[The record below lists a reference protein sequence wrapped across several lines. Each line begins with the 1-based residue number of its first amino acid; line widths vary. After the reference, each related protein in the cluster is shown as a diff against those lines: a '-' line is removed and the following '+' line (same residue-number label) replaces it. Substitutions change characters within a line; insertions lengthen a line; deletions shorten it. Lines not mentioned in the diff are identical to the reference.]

1 MLAGRGGLTVP
12 DMERNTVISRAVA
25 IVGRPNVGKSRLFN
39 RLVGRRI
46 SIVHDQ
52 PGVTRDLITA
62 DIFDGRYTLMDTGGI
77 GLYRAE
83 LTPKVIADAVEEQ
96 VDFALAAAAVVV
108 LVVDATEG
116 CTALDLEVATTLRRE
131 GKKVIVAAN
140 KADTEDRDGL
150 FSEFFALGFGE
161 PLLISAE
168 HGRGIP
174 QLIVCILKA
183 LGPEPES
190 PREEGTRPIRLALA
204 GRPNVGKSSLGN
216 RLLGSSRLIVSEVAG
231 TTRDPVRAGLSREK
245 ADGSKTKFTL
255 VDTAGRRTANMRDT
269 LDFFSQIRADE
280 ILAET
285 DVVFLV
291 LDAGQGVTRI
301 DKQLAG
307 ELALLGCGI
316 VLVVNK
322 WDLAKKAFR
331 EKNIDGFED
340 EEEFRAKFRSA
351 IRRELFFLPE
361 PPILF
366 VSAQTGLRAEDMLDA
381 AEGVYTRAGTV
392 ISTGRINKVVQDLM
406 IKRPPRMVSGK
417 RFKCYYVTQ
426 VSKRPIRFRLF
437 CNSEERLEDAY
448 QRFLVKGVHESF
460 DLAGVPL
467 FLDVV
472 GKPKQSGRR
481 PSGTAAASLEGVTAA
496 PQKLPIK
503 APAKTATP
511 ARAASP
517 SRPRIGKVKVS
528 RSGKPGAPVRKKAY
542 TRWDKPRSLKGRAA
556 RQARK

>member
-1 MLAGRGGLTVP
+1 V
-12 DMERNTVISRAVA
+12 
-25 IVGRPNVGKSRLFN
+25 
-39 RLVGRRI
+39 
-46 SIVHDQ
+46 
-52 PGVTRDLITA
+52 
-62 DIFDGRYTLMDTGGI
+62 
-77 GLYRAE
+77 
-83 LTPKVIADAVEEQ
+83 ADAVEEQ
-96 VDFALAAAAVVV
+96 VDFALAAASLVL
-108 LVVDATEG
+108 LVVDAFEG
-116 CTALDLEVATTLRRE
+116 CAALDLEVSVKLRQA
-131 GKKVIVAAN
+131 GKKVIVVAN
-140 KADTEDRDGL
+140 KADTEERDGL
-150 FSEFFALGFGE
+150 MSEFFALGFGE

-174 QLIVCILKA
+174 QLQALIIKQ
-183 LGPEPES
+183 LGPEPET
-190 PREEGTRPIRLALA
+190 PREEGPRPIRLALA

-216 RLLGSSRLIVSEVAG
+216 RLLGGSRLIVSEVAG
-231 TTRDPVRAGLSREK
+231 TTRDPVRARLSRTK
-245 ADGSKTKFTL
+245 ADGSQAKFSL
-255 VDTAGRRTANMRDT
+255 VDTAGRRTANKRDT
-269 LDFFSQIRADE
+269 LDFFSQSRADE

-351 IRRELFFLPE
+351 IRRELFFLPD

-381 AEGVYTRAGTV
+381 AEGVFVRAGTA
-392 ISTGRINKVVQDLM
+392 ISTGRLNRVIQDLM

-467 FLDVV
+467 FLDIV
-472 GKPKQSGRR
+472 GKPKQTGRR
-481 PSGTAAASLEGVTAA
+481 QGGPGAMAGSMPAEEGEARKPAAKVAGKAVVSDAPKKAIGPSG
-496 PQKLPIK
+496 
-503 APAKTATP
+503 
-511 ARAASP
+511 
-517 SRPRIGKVKVS
+517 PRLGKSKNPRSKV
-528 RSGKPGAPVRKKAY
+528 GPVRKKSY

>member
-1 MLAGRGGLTVP
+1 MDRQT
-12 DMERNTVISRAVA
+12 EISRVVA

-52 PGVTRDLITA
+52 PGVTRDLITSE
-62 DIFDGRYTLMDTGGI
+62 IFDGHYTLMDTGGI
-77 GLYRAE
+77 GLFRSD
-83 LTPKVIADAVEEQ
+83 LTPKIVAEAVEEQ
-96 VDFALAAAAVVV
+96 VDFALAAASLVL
-108 LVVDATEG
+108 LVVDASEG
-116 CTALDLEVATTLRRE
+116 CVALDLEVGAKLRQA
-131 GKKVIVAAN
+131 GKRVIVVAN
-140 KADTEDRDGL
+140 KADTEERDGL
-150 FSEFFALGFGE
+150 LGEFFALGFGE

-174 QLIVCILKA
+174 ALQAKILSI
-183 LGPEPES
+183 LGPVEVAP
-190 PREEGTRPIRLALA
+190 PLTTPRPIRLALA

-231 TTRDPVRAGLSREK
+231 TTRDPVRSKLSRK
-245 ADGSKTKFTL
+245 KSDGSEVTFSL
-255 VDTAGRRTANMRDT
+255 VDTAGRRTANQRDT

-307 ELALLGCGI
+307 ELATQGCG
-316 VLVVNK
+316 LVVVINK
-322 WDLAKKAFR
+322 WDLAKEAFR
-331 EKNIDGFED
+331 AKNIDGFDD
-340 EEEFRAKFRSA
+340 EEEFRAKFRA
-351 IRRELFFLPE
+351 AVRRELFFLPN
-361 PPILF
+361 PPLVF
-366 VSAQTGLRAEDMLDA
+366 VSARTGLRAEDMLDA
-381 AEGVYTRAGTV
+381 AEGVYQRAGTA
-392 ISTGRINKVVQDLM
+392 ISTGRINKIIQDLM

-448 QRFLVKGVHESF
+448 QRYLVKGIHESF
-460 DLAGVPL
+460 DLDGVPVY
-467 FLDVV
+467 LDVV
-472 GKPKQSGRR
+472 GKPKQEGPRPGGSAKKAARPVAQGEVREPGVVRR
-481 PSGTAAASLEGVTAA
+481 PQEH
-496 PQKLPIK
+496 
-503 APAKTATP
+503 
-511 ARAASP
+511 
-517 SRPRIGKVKVS
+517 
-528 RSGKPGAPVRKKAY
+528 RKKSTAGRKKLSRQR
-542 TRWDKPRSLKGRAA
+542 TKPRSLKGRAA

>member
-1 MLAGRGGLTVP
+1 LLASGAGKP
-12 DMERNTVISRAVA
+12 DCSGFMERNTEISRAVA

-62 DIFDGRYTLMDTGGI
+62 EVDDGRYTLMDTGGI
-77 GLYRAE
+77 GLYKAE
-83 LTPKVIADAVEEQ
+83 LTPKVVADAVEEQ
-96 VDFALAAAAVVV
+96 VGFALAAAALVL
-108 LVVDATEG
+108 LVVDASEG
-116 CTALDLEVATTLRRE
+116 CTPLDLEVAAQLRQA
-131 GKKVIVAAN
+131 GKRVIVAAN

-150 FSEFFALGFGE
+150 YGEFFELGFGE
-161 PLLISAE
+161 PMLISAE
-168 HGRGIP
+168 HGRGVP
-174 QLIVCILKA
+174 QLVARIQAA
-183 LGPEPES
+183 LGPAPAPERDDG
-190 PREEGTRPIRLALA
+190 PRAIRLALA

-216 RLLGSSRLIVSEVAG
+216 RLLGGSRLIVSEVAG
-231 TTRDPVRAGLSREK
+231 TTRDPVRSRLSRAK
-245 ADGSKTKFTL
+245 ADGSKAAFVL
-255 VDTAGRRTANMRDT
+255 VDTAGRRTANKRDT
-269 LDFFSQIRADE
+269 LDFFSQSRADE

-307 ELALLGCGI
+307 ELALLGCGLVI
-316 VLVVNK
+316 VVNK
-322 WDLAKKAFR
+322 WDLAKQAFR
-331 EKNIDGFED
+331 EENIDGFED
-340 EEEFRAKFRSA
+340 EEEFRAKFRA
-351 IRRELFFLPE
+351 AVRRELFFLPD
-361 PPILF
+361 PPLLF
-366 VSAQTGLRAEDMLDA
+366 VSAKTGLRAEDMLDA
-381 AEGVYTRAGTV
+381 AEGVFQRAGAT
-392 ISTGRINKVVQDLM
+392 IPTGRINRVIQDLM

-448 QRFLVKGVHESF
+448 QRFLVKGVHEEF
-460 DLAGVPL
+460 DLAGVPV

-472 GKPKQSGRR
+472 GKPKQPGRKFFSSAAGKDGALA
-481 PSGTAAASLEGVTAA
+481 PAPAAAKPSAKVVAKPA
-496 PQKLPIK
+496 PS
-503 APAKTATP
+503 
-511 ARAASP
+511 ASK
-517 SRPRIGKVKVS
+517 PRIGKVRVS
-528 RSGKPGAPVRKKAY
+528 GGKTAPKKKAY

>member
-1 MLAGRGGLTVP
+1 
-12 DMERNTVISRAVA
+12 MERNTEISRAVA

-62 DIFDGRYTLMDTGGI
+62 EVDEGRYTLMDTGGI
-77 GLYRAE
+77 GLYKAE
-83 LTPKVIADAVEEQ
+83 LTPKVVADAVEEQ
-96 VDFALAAAAVVV
+96 VGFALAAAALVL

-116 CTALDLEVATTLRRE
+116 CTPLDLEVAAQLRQA
-131 GKKVIVAAN
+131 GKQVVVVAN
-140 KADTEDRDGL
+140 KADTEERDGL
-150 FSEFFALGFGE
+150 YGEFFALGFGE
-161 PLLISAE
+161 PVLTSAE

-174 QLIVCILKA
+174 QLVARIQAV
-183 LGPEPES
+183 LGPAPIPERDDG
-190 PREEGTRPIRLALA
+190 PRAIRLALA

-216 RLLGSSRLIVSEVAG
+216 RLLGGSRLIVSEIAG
-231 TTRDPVRAGLSREK
+231 TTRDPVRSRLSRAK
-245 ADGSKTKFTL
+245 ADGSKATFVL
-255 VDTAGRRTANMRDT
+255 VDTAGRRTANKRDT
-269 LDFFSQIRADE
+269 LDFFSQTRADE

-316 VLVVNK
+316 VIVVNK
-322 WDLAKKAFR
+322 WDLAKQAFR
-331 EKNIDGFED
+331 EENIDGFED
-340 EEEFRAKFRSA
+340 EEEFRAKFRA
-351 IRRELFFLPE
+351 AVRRELFFLPD
-361 PPILF
+361 PPLLF
-366 VSAQTGLRAEDMLDA
+366 VSAKTGLRAEDMLDA
-381 AEGVYTRAGTV
+381 AEGVFRRAGTA
-392 ISTGRINKVVQDLM
+392 IPTGRINRVIQDLM
-406 IKRPPRMVSGK
+406 TKRPPRMVSGK

-448 QRFLVKGVHESF
+448 QRFLVKGVHEEF
-460 DLAGVPL
+460 DLAGVPV
-467 FLDVV
+467 FLDIV
-472 GKPKQSGRR
+472 GKPKQAGRR
-481 PSGTAAASLEGVTAA
+481 AGGVPVGAKEPGLVAAV
-496 PQKLPIK
+496 
-503 APAKTATP
+503 PAKPTAKVVARP
-511 ARAASP
+511 APSASK
-517 SRPRIGKVKVS
+517 PRIGKVRVS
-528 RSGKPGAPVRKKAY
+528 RGPTKPAKKSY

>member
-1 MLAGRGGLTVP
+1 
-12 DMERNTVISRAVA
+12 MERNTEISRAVA

-62 DIFDGRYTLMDTGGI
+62 EVDEGRYTLMDTGGI
-77 GLYRAE
+77 GLYKAE
-83 LTPKVIADAVEEQ
+83 LTPKVVADAVEEQ
-96 VDFALAAAAVVV
+96 VGFALAAAALVL

-116 CTALDLEVATTLRRE
+116 CTPLDLEVAAQLRQA
-131 GKKVIVAAN
+131 GKQVVVVAN
-140 KADTEDRDGL
+140 KADTEERDGL
-150 FSEFFALGFGE
+150 YGEFFALGFGE
-161 PLLISAE
+161 PVLTSAE

-174 QLIVCILKA
+174 QLVARIQAV
-183 LGPEPES
+183 LGPAPLPERDDG
-190 PREEGTRPIRLALA
+190 PRAIRLALA

-216 RLLGSSRLIVSEVAG
+216 RLLGGSRLIVSEIAG
-231 TTRDPVRAGLSREK
+231 TTRDPVRSRLSRAK
-245 ADGSKTKFTL
+245 ADGSKATFVL
-255 VDTAGRRTANMRDT
+255 VDTAGRRTANKRDT
-269 LDFFSQIRADE
+269 LDFFSHTRADE

-316 VLVVNK
+316 VIVVNK
-322 WDLAKKAFR
+322 WDLAKQAFR
-331 EKNIDGFED
+331 EENIDGFED
-340 EEEFRAKFRSA
+340 EEEFRAKFRA
-351 IRRELFFLPE
+351 AVRRELFFLPD
-361 PPILF
+361 PPLLF
-366 VSAQTGLRAEDMLDA
+366 VSAKTGLRAEDMLDA
-381 AEGVYTRAGTV
+381 AEGVFRRAGTA
-392 ISTGRINKVVQDLM
+392 IPTGRINRVIQDLM
-406 IKRPPRMVSGK
+406 TKRPPRMVSGK

-448 QRFLVKGVHESF
+448 QRFLVKGVHEEF
-460 DLAGVPL
+460 DLAGVPV
-467 FLDVV
+467 FLDIV
-472 GKPKQSGRR
+472 GKPKQAGRR
-481 PSGTAAASLEGVTAA
+481 GS
-496 PQKLPIK
+496 
-503 APAKTATP
+503 
-511 ARAASP
+511 
-517 SRPRIGKVKVS
+517 
-528 RSGKPGAPVRKKAY
+528 GAPVGAKEPGPVAAVPAKPTAKAVARPAPSASKPRTGKVRASRGPTKPARKSY

>member
-1 MLAGRGGLTVP
+1 
-12 DMERNTVISRAVA
+12 MERNTEISRAVA

-62 DIFDGRYTLMDTGGI
+62 EVDEGRYTLMDTGGI
-77 GLYRAE
+77 GLYKAE
-83 LTPKVIADAVEEQ
+83 LTPKVVADAVEEQ
-96 VDFALAAAAVVV
+96 VGFALAAAALVL

-116 CTALDLEVATTLRRE
+116 CTPLDLEVAAQLRQA
-131 GKKVIVAAN
+131 GKRVVVVAN
-140 KADTEDRDGL
+140 KADTEERDGL
-150 FSEFFALGFGE
+150 YGEFFALGFGE
-161 PLLISAE
+161 PVLTSAE

-174 QLIVCILKA
+174 QLVARIEAV
-183 LGPEPES
+183 LGPAPLPERDDG
-190 PREEGTRPIRLALA
+190 PRAIRLALA

-216 RLLGSSRLIVSEVAG
+216 RLLGGSRLIVSEIAG
-231 TTRDPVRAGLSREK
+231 TTRDPVRSRLSRAK
-245 ADGSKTKFTL
+245 ADGSKATFVL
-255 VDTAGRRTANMRDT
+255 VDTAGRRTANKRDT
-269 LDFFSQIRADE
+269 LDFFSQTRADE

-316 VLVVNK
+316 VIVVNK
-322 WDLAKKAFR
+322 WDLAKQAFR
-331 EKNIDGFED
+331 EENIDGFED
-340 EEEFRAKFRSA
+340 EEEFRAKFRTA
-351 IRRELFFLPE
+351 VRRELFFLPD
-361 PPILF
+361 PPLLF
-366 VSAQTGLRAEDMLDA
+366 VSAKTGLRAEDMLDA
-381 AEGVYTRAGTV
+381 AEGVFRRAGTA
-392 ISTGRINKVVQDLM
+392 IPTGRINRVIQDLM
-406 IKRPPRMVSGK
+406 TKRPPRMVSGK

-448 QRFLVKGVHESF
+448 QRFLVKGVHEEF
-460 DLAGVPL
+460 DLAGVPV
-467 FLDVV
+467 FLDIV
-472 GKPKQSGRR
+472 GKPKQAGRR
-481 PSGTAAASLEGVTAA
+481 AGGAPVGAKEPGLVAAV
-496 PQKLPIK
+496 
-503 APAKTATP
+503 PAKP
-511 ARAASP
+511 AAKVVARPAPSASK
-517 SRPRIGKVKVS
+517 PRIGKVRVS
-528 RSGKPGAPVRKKAY
+528 RGPTKPAKKSY

>member
-1 MLAGRGGLTVP
+1 
-12 DMERNTVISRAVA
+12 MERNTEISRAVA

-62 DIFDGRYTLMDTGGI
+62 EVDEGRYTLMDTGGI
-77 GLYRAE
+77 GLYKAE
-83 LTPKVIADAVEEQ
+83 LTPKVVADAVEEQ
-96 VDFALAAAAVVV
+96 VGFALAAAALVL

-116 CTALDLEVATTLRRE
+116 CTPLDLEVAAQLRQA
-131 GKKVIVAAN
+131 GKQVVVVAN
-140 KADTEDRDGL
+140 KADTEERDGL
-150 FSEFFALGFGE
+150 YGEFFALGFGE
-161 PLLISAE
+161 PVLTSAE

-174 QLIVCILKA
+174 QLVARIQAV
-183 LGPEPES
+183 LGPAPLPERDDG
-190 PREEGTRPIRLALA
+190 PRAIRLALA

-216 RLLGSSRLIVSEVAG
+216 RLLGGSRLIVSEIAG
-231 TTRDPVRAGLSREK
+231 TTRDPVRSRLSRAK
-245 ADGSKTKFTL
+245 ADGSKATFVL
-255 VDTAGRRTANMRDT
+255 VDTAGRRTANKRDT
-269 LDFFSQIRADE
+269 LDFFSQTRADE

-316 VLVVNK
+316 VIVVNK
-322 WDLAKKAFR
+322 WDLAKQAFR
-331 EKNIDGFED
+331 EENIDGFED
-340 EEEFRAKFRSA
+340 EEEFRAKFRA
-351 IRRELFFLPE
+351 AVRRELFFLPD
-361 PPILF
+361 PPLLF
-366 VSAQTGLRAEDMLDA
+366 VSAKTGLRAEDMLDA
-381 AEGVYTRAGTV
+381 AEGVFRRAGTA
-392 ISTGRINKVVQDLM
+392 IPTGRINRVIQDLM
-406 IKRPPRMVSGK
+406 TKRPPRMVSGK

-448 QRFLVKGVHESF
+448 QRFLVKGVHEEF
-460 DLAGVPL
+460 DLAGVPV
-467 FLDVV
+467 FLDIV
-472 GKPKQSGRR
+472 GKPKQAGRR
-481 PSGTAAASLEGVTAA
+481 AGGVPVGAKEPGLVAAV
-496 PQKLPIK
+496 
-503 APAKTATP
+503 PAKP
-511 ARAASP
+511 AAKVVARPAPSASK
-517 SRPRIGKVKVS
+517 PRIGKVRVS
-528 RSGKPGAPVRKKAY
+528 RGPTKPVKKSY

>member
-1 MLAGRGGLTVP
+1 
-12 DMERNTVISRAVA
+12 MERKTEISRAGA
-25 IVGRPNVGKSRLFN
+25 IVGRPNVGISRLFN
-39 RLVGRRI
+39 RIVGRRI

-52 PGVTRDLITA
+52 PGVTRDLITS
-62 DIFDGRYTLMDTGGI
+62 DVFDGRYTLMDTGGI

-83 LTPKVIADAVEEQ
+83 LTPRVVADAVEEQ
-96 VDFALAAAAVVV
+96 VDFALAAASIVL
-108 LVVDATEG
+108 LVVDASEG
-116 CTALDLEVATTLRRE
+116 CVALDLEISAKLRQA
-131 GKKVIVAAN
+131 GKNVIVVAN
-140 KADTEDRDGL
+140 KADTEDRDGT
-150 FSEFFALGFGE
+150 FSEFFSLGFGE

-168 HGRGIP
+168 HGRGMP
-174 QLIVCILKA
+174 QLMALILKK
-183 LGPEPES
+183 LGPAPET
-190 PREEGTRPIRLALA
+190 PRSEGARPIRLALA

-231 TTRDPVRAGLSREK
+231 TTRDPVRAGLSRTK
-245 ADGSKTKFTL
+245 ADGSKATFSL
-255 VDTAGRRTANMRDT
+255 VDTAGRRTANKRDT

-307 ELALLGCGI
+307 ELALLGCGLVI
-316 VLVVNK
+316 VVNK

-331 EKNIDGFED
+331 DKNIDGFED
-340 EEEFRAKFRSA
+340 EEEFRAKFRNA
-351 IRRELFFLPE
+351 VRRELFFLPE
-361 PPILF
+361 PPLLF
-366 VSAQTGLRAEDMLDA
+366 VSAMTGLRHEDMLDA
-381 AEGVYTRAGTV
+381 AEGVFTRAGAT
-392 ISTGRINKVVQDLM
+392 IPTARINRVIQDLM
-406 IKRPPRMVSGK
+406 IKRPPRMVSGR

-460 DLAGVPL
+460 DLAGVPV

-472 GKPKQSGRR
+472 GKPKQTGRQFFAPPTSKTDDL
-481 PSGTAAASLEGVTAA
+481 PSSRKVVAKPV
-496 PQKLPIK
+496 QKVALP
-503 APAKTATP
+503 ANGPRTGKT
-511 ARAASP
+511 RGK
-517 SRPRIGKVKVS
+517 IGMKSV
-528 RSGKPGAPVRKKAY
+528 SGKRVQGNKKAY